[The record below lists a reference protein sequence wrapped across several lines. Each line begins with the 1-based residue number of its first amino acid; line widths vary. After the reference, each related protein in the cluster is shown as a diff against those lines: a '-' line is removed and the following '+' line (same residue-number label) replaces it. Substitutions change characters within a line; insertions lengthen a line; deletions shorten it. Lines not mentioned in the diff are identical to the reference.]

1 MIMQIVKEQSMTGD
15 TDIFAQDAMNIQ
27 LTENGAVLPFLCVPK
42 NSIKATRDSNRMKEM
57 KVEICRPQ
65 T

>member
-1 MIMQIVKEQSMTGD
+1 MIMQIVKQSMTGD
-15 TDIFAQDAMNIQ
+15 TDIFAQDAMDIQ
-27 LTENGAVLPFLCVPK
+27 LTENGAVLLSLCVPK